1 MQEEKEKE
9 EELNIAEDAQ
19 DEGTEEQ
26 CEAEEKDP
34 LEAAEEKIKELEDK
48 YLRLMAEFDNFRRR
62 VTKEKAELI
71 LNGGEKVL
79 TELLPIIDDIERAQ
93 ANIEKAQDVDS
104 IKEGVNLIME
114 KFTSYLKK
122 EGVSAIE
129 AVGKDFDTEYHEAI
143 AMVPGQPEAMKGW
156 AVTNLRYCL
165 NQTIKRMW
173 INSVAN
179 LMKRL
184 SM

>member
-114 KFTSYLKK
+114 KFTGYLKK
-122 EGVSAIE
+122 EGVSTIE

-143 AMVPGQPEAMKGW
+143 AMVPGQPEAMKGKVIDCVQTGYMLNEKVIRHSKV
-156 AVTNLRYCL
+156 AV
-165 NQTIKRMW
+165 
-173 INSVAN
+173 AE
-179 LMKRL
+179 
-184 SM
+184 